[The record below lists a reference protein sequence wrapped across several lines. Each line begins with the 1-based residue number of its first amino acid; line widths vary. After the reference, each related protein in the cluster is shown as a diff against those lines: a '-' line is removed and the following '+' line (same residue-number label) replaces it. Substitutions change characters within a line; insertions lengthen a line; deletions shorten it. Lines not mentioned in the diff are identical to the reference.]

1 MDSMHILICFVSA
14 PSAEVAQALSMLV
27 VEQKLAACVNIMPNV
42 RSVYRW
48 KGEVTIDEEVLMV
61 IKTSQARVSDLRDA
75 ILANHPYET
84 PEFVVVQSIDASKA
98 YADWVCAS
106 TAP

>member
-14 PSAEVAQALSMLV
+14 PSPEVAQALAMLV
-27 VEQKLAACVNIMPNV
+27 VEQKLAACVSIMPNV

-48 KGEVTIDEEVLMV
+48 KGEVAIDEEVLMV
-61 IKTSQARVSDLRDA
+61 IKTSQARVSELKDA

-84 PEFVVVQSIDASKA
+84 PEFVAVQSTDASKA
-98 YADWVCAS
+98 YADWVFAS

>member
-14 PSAEVAQALSMLV
+14 PSVEVAQALSMLV
-27 VEQKLAACVNIMPNV
+27 VERKLAACVNIMPNV

-48 KGEVTIDEEVLMV
+48 KGKVTIDEEVLMV
-61 IKTSQARVSDLRDA
+61 IKTSQARVSELRDT

-84 PEFVVVQSIDASKA
+84 PEFVVVQSTDASKT